1 MTQLQNE
8 EKKELKPRITVIGIG
23 GAGGNAVN
31 NMIRGDLL
39 GVKFIASNTDAQALS
54 LSLAE
59 SKIQLGFEATQGLGA
74 GSHPEVGRAS
84 AEESIEEVLKDIE
97 SSNMLFVT
105 AGMGGGTGTGAA
117 PVIAKAAREKGIL
130 TIGVVTK
137 PFHFEGSNRMRTAE
151 KGIEELQ
158 QYVDTLIII
167 PNQNLFRVA
176 NEKTTFADAFK
187 MADDVLYSGVRS
199 VTDLMMKPGL
209 INLDFADVR
218 AVMGE
223 MMGKAMMGT
232 GEAQGEGRA
241 IEAAEAA
248 ISSPL
253 LEDVSMR
260 GAKAVLIN
268 ITGGLDMTLYEVDEA
283 ANRIREEVDPEAHII
298 FGSTFDESL
307 EGRIRVSCVAT
318 GIDAHAASLLSKARI
333 AELEQEMQHAARK
346 DEEEH
351 IHDKAPTESEKEF
364 VPAELDFEDRVINL
378 REVSSTSF
386 YSEELPEDDSSSYQK
401 SASTSQREESRPF
414 SLFDR
419 LMGRKS
425 QPARAQDAS
434 KRSFPQ
440 ATVQEKPEL
449 TSEEEDGSIDIP
461 AFLRRQSGR

>member
-1 MTQLQNE
+1 MTQLQSQ
-8 EKKELKPRITVIGIG
+8 EKKELKPRITVIGVG

-31 NMIRGDLL
+31 NMIRGDLQ
-39 GVKFIASNTDAQALS
+39 GVVFIASNTDAQALS

-74 GSHPEVGRAS
+74 GSHPEVGRLS
-84 AEESIEEVLKDIE
+84 AEESIHEVATHIDE
-97 SSNMLFVT
+97 SNMLFIT

-130 TIGVVTK
+130 TVGVVTK
-137 PFHFEGSNRMRTAE
+137 PFHFEGANRMRTAE

-158 QYVDTLIII
+158 KYVDTLIII

-199 VTDLMMKPGL
+199 ITDLMMKPGL

-253 LEDVSMR
+253 LDDVSMR

-283 ANRIREEVDPEAHII
+283 ANRIREEVDSEAQII

-318 GIDAHAASLLSKARI
+318 GIDAQAASLLSKARI
-333 AELEQEMQHAARK
+333 SELEKEMQQTSFKIDNEVMLQPIESFEKNA
-346 DEEEH
+346 DE
-351 IHDKAPTESEKEF
+351 PQ
-364 VPAELDFEDRVINL
+364 LDFDERVIQL
-378 REVSSTSF
+378 SESTSF
-386 YSEELPEDDSSSYQK
+386 VSSDDGGMESSYFSSSES
-401 SASTSQREESRPF
+401 SAPQEQRAF

-419 LMGRKS
+419 LMGRKRTV
-425 QPARAQDAS
+425 AKHKDVAQKPS
-434 KRSFPQ
+434 PRTTIQTKSELFP
-440 ATVQEKPEL
+440 
-449 TSEEEDGSIDIP
+449 EEDSESVEIP

>member
-1 MTQLQNE
+1 MTQFATE
-8 EKKELKPRITVIGIG
+8 DKKELKPRISVIGVG

-31 NMIRGDLL
+31 NMIRGDLQ
-39 GVKFIASNTDAQALS
+39 GVKFITSNTDAQALS

-74 GSHPEVGRAS
+74 GSHPEVGRLS
-84 AEESIEEVLKDIE
+84 AEESIHEVATHIDD
-97 SSNMLFVT
+97 SNMLFVT

-117 PVIAKAAREKGIL
+117 PVIAKAARERGIL
-130 TIGVVTK
+130 TVGVVTK

-158 QYVDTLIII
+158 KYVDTLIII

-199 VTDLMMKPGL
+199 ITDLMMKPGL

-253 LEDVSMR
+253 LDDVSMR

-283 ANRIREEVDPEAHII
+283 ANRIREEIDPDAHII
-298 FGSTFDESL
+298 FGSTFDETL

-318 GIDAHAASLLSKARI
+318 GIDAQAASLLSKARI
-333 AELEQEMQHAARK
+333 SELEKEMQETTVK
-346 DEEEH
+346 IEEELNTPQL
-351 IHDKAPTESEKEF
+351 IMVDNEGEDTAP
-364 VPAELDFEDRVINL
+364 DFEGNVVQLSDAAVFGSA
-378 REVSSTSF
+378 EAPVETSV
-386 YSEELPEDDSSSYQK
+386 LPQPLERMAKQS
-401 SASTSQREESRPF
+401 F

-425 QPARAQDAS
+425 TNSRPVKETIEKSVAET
-434 KRSFPQ
+434 
-440 ATVQEKPEL
+440 TVQTRSEL
-449 TSEEEDGSIDIP
+449 FPEEEDESMDIP
-461 AFLRRQSGR
+461 AFLRRQSGNKLT

>member
-1 MTQLQNE
+1 MTTSLFPQGEQ
-8 EKKELKPRITVIGIG
+8 KELKPRITVIGVG

-31 NMIRGDLL
+31 NMIRGDLQ
-39 GVKFIASNTDAQALS
+39 GVKFIASNTDAQAIT

-59 SKIQLGFEATQGLGA
+59 AKIQLGFQATQGLGA
-74 GSHPEVGRAS
+74 GSHPEVGKAS
-84 AEESIEEVLKDIE
+84 AEESLNDVLAHIEG
-97 SSNMLFVT
+97 SNMLFVT

-117 PVIAKAAREKGIL
+117 PVIAKAAREQGIL

-137 PFHFEGSNRMRTAE
+137 PFHFEGANRMRTAE
-151 KGIEELQ
+151 SGIEELQ

-199 VTDLMMKPGL
+199 ITDLMMKPGL

-218 AVMGE
+218 AVMGN

-253 LEDVSMR
+253 LDDVSMQ

-283 ANRIREEVDPEAHII
+283 ANRIREEVDPDAHII
-298 FGSTFDESL
+298 FGSTFDETL
-307 EGRIRVSCVAT
+307 QGRIRVSCVAT
-318 GIDAHAASLLSKARI
+318 GIDAQVANIVNKARM
-333 AELEQEMQHAARK
+333 AQMEAEMQAAALNI
-346 DEEEH
+346 DEKVSPEPSNDFQQDMMTTEIDTEE
-351 IHDKAPTESEKEF
+351 ALNFME
-364 VPAELDFEDRVINL
+364 VPI
-378 REVSSTSF
+378 SST
-386 YSEELPEDDSSSYQK
+386 YSEEKPSVDPYQY
-401 SASTSQREESRPF
+401 APPPREEARPLGF
-414 SLFDR
+414 FDR
-419 LMGRKS
+419 LMGRTNQNSKGGGEPFRKMRP
-425 QPARAQDAS
+425 QP
-434 KRSFPQ
+434 
-440 ATVQEKPEL
+440 TVQPVSEDNA
-449 TSEEEDGSIDIP
+449 EEEAIDIP
-461 AFLRRQSGR
+461 AFLRRQSNR